1 MNILLINP
9 WVYDFACY
17 DLFNKP
23 LGLLEIAALLK
34 ESGFS
39 IELIDAMDRFDPWLE
54 KFLGESPVKFQK
66 RPCGN
71 YYSEEV
77 PKPPVFKA
85 IPRKYKRHGMPP
97 DVFIEKLS
105 AVSAPDIILVTSG
118 MTYWYEGVFEVISIL
133 KAEFPGVPVVLGGI
147 YATLCHDHA
156 MKHSG
161 ADHVYMGT
169 DLAGIASLLSG
180 ISGREVKAAREYY
193 SPAYELYPKLEYATL
208 RTSNGCPYRC
218 SYCAWH
224 LLNPKYRRNDPE
236 SVVNEISRI
245 QSSFGVN
252 DFAFYD
258 EALLYHADEHI
269 IPIIKGLMKKG
280 VKARFHTPNGLHARY
295 VTERLARFFKECNF
309 VEPRLGF
316 ESADR
321 SRQDDT
327 GGKVSNEDLG
337 VAITALQS
345 AGYSTSQ
352 IGVNILIG
360 LPGQSVSEVEESI
373 RFANTFK
380 VRVHL
385 EEYSPVPGTAY
396 YTRCGIPADADPLI
410 HNNSAFPLHGP
421 EKVAEFERLKELNQK
436 LNKEIKCSII
446 KCK

>member
-1 MNILLINP
+1 MKALLVNP

-39 IELIDAMDRFDPWLE
+39 IELIDAMDRFDPWISAFLE
-54 KFLGESPVKFQK
+54 ESPAKFQK
-66 RPCGN
+66 KPCGN

-77 PKPPVFKA
+77 SKPAVFKSV
-85 IPRKYKRHGMPP
+85 PRKYKRHGMPP
-97 DVFIEKLS
+97 DVFIERLGT
-105 AVSAPDIILVTSG
+105 AGAPDIILVTSG
-118 MTYWYEGVFEVISIL
+118 MTYWYEGVVEAISIL
-133 KAEFPGVPVVLGGI
+133 KGEFPGVPIVLGGI
-147 YATLCHDHA
+147 YATLCHAHA
-156 MKHSG
+156 LKHSG
-161 ADHVYMGT
+161 ADHVHMGT
-169 DLAGIASLLSG
+169 DLKRVASLISEV
-180 ISGREVKAAREYY
+180 SGRDVKAVREYY

-208 RTSNGCPYRC
+208 RTSNGCPYKC

-224 LLNPKYRRNDPE
+224 LLNPNYRRNDPDL
-236 SVVNEISRI
+236 VVKEIVRM

-258 EALLYHADEHI
+258 EALLYRADEHI
-269 IPIIKGLMKKG
+269 IPIIKGLVSHG

-309 VEPRLGF
+309 VDPRLGF

-321 SRQDDT
+321 ARQDDT

-337 VAITALQS
+337 LAITALQG
-345 AGYSTSQ
+345 AGYTSNQ

-360 LPGQSVSEVEESI
+360 LPGQSVSEVEDSI

-396 YTRCGIPADADPLI
+396 YKKCGFSADADPLI
-410 HNNSAFPLHGP
+410 HNNSAFPLHGAQ
-421 EKVAEFERLKELNQK
+421 KVAEFERLKELNQK

-446 KCK
+446 KDK